1 LNDGNADLDITTSPN
16 FLLKW
21 LNDNHEFITTIDA
34 IVPTTN
40 DNELLDLYLYCILSN
55 KPLNYDFVV
64 PRSSA
69 SYTAYLLDN
78 QDRWIDKDFYRELWW
93 QRERASIRCGSIKLL
108 LILKKYMLYYSHQW
122 EKTAKDYRELLSVTD
137 PLTDDDTILCNLF
150 VCYNEKIHGKR
161 SSDTDEFII
170 HSTNMQKSLTIKRDD
185 FFQYEKEKQIS
196 CIHQLAMSLSIA
208 DDILIGLEYICTKG
222 PLWLADYVINHWM
235 DIHQEKF
242 KQKYELPHPC
252 IEFQIENYR
261 LFPELPEIA
270 IQRILQFINDINDFH
285 SMQFVCKQWYTVL
298 HEEIFWRDLYI
309 SRYGSYSGNME
320 NINSWKILYFIKL
333 EGNIE
338 EKNDIHQKLV
348 DATIQLR
355 NYSANDILQL
365 WEDLTL
371 EIRWLILEL
380 CVK

>member
-1 LNDGNADLDITTSPN
+1 
-16 FLLKW
+16 
-21 LNDNHEFITTIDA
+21 
-34 IVPTTN
+34 
-40 DNELLDLYLYCILSN
+40 
-55 KPLNYDFVV
+55 
-64 PRSSA
+64 
-69 SYTAYLLDN
+69 
-78 QDRWIDKDFYRELWW
+78 
-93 QRERASIRCGSIKLL
+93 
-108 LILKKYMLYYSHQW
+108 
-122 EKTAKDYRELLSVTD
+122 
-137 PLTDDDTILCNLF
+137 
-150 VCYNEKIHGKR
+150 
-161 SSDTDEFII
+161 
-170 HSTNMQKSLTIKRDD
+170 
-185 FFQYEKEKQIS
+185 
-196 CIHQLAMSLSIA
+196 MSLSIA

-222 PLWLADYVINHWM
+222 PLWLVDYVINHWM

>member
-1 LNDGNADLDITTSPN
+1 MLISSVHCKIHCTSDLLEIVSILEQIPYNIQSTVGILIGSRAARYYLRNFRDTLNDGNADLDIITSPN

-40 DNELLDLYLYCILSN
+40 DNELLDLYLNCILSN

-185 FFQYEKEKQIS
+185 FFQYEKRKKY
-196 CIHQLAMSLSIA
+196 HV
-208 DDILIGLEYICTKG
+208 YI
-222 PLWLADYVINHWM
+222 N
-235 DIHQEKF
+235 
-242 KQKYELPHPC
+242 
-252 IEFQIENYR
+252 
-261 LFPELPEIA
+261 
-270 IQRILQFINDINDFH
+270 
-285 SMQFVCKQWYTVL
+285 
-298 HEEIFWRDLYI
+298 
-309 SRYGSYSGNME
+309 
-320 NINSWKILYFIKL
+320 
-333 EGNIE
+333 
-338 EKNDIHQKLV
+338 
-348 DATIQLR
+348 
-355 NYSANDILQL
+355 
-365 WEDLTL
+365 
-371 EIRWLILEL
+371 
-380 CVK
+380 